1 MHACA
6 DARGGGG
13 GGSRGKYYSP
23 ATGRANRSRTAPPA
37 TATPPEPIGPPV
49 SRGTWARARPASSS
63 SRGRYPTSG
72 FAFSNRPGAGR
83 RASGVSRA
91 APPHHYRIHRLV
103 RSWSRSVFVLKKNS
117 CFNFFHRSCSATQ
130 PPESAYTSAFD
141 VCSARRE
148 S

>member
-13 GGSRGKYYSP
+13 GGSRGKYYAP

-37 TATPPEPIGPPV
+37 TATPPEPIGRPCPAAHGRERDLPAPLPP
-49 SRGTWARARPASSS
+49 RRP
-63 SRGRYPTSG
+63 GRYPTSG

-91 APPHHYRIHRLV
+91 APPHHCRIHRLV
-103 RSWSRSVFVLKKNS
+103 RSWSRSVFELKKIT

-130 PPESAYTSAFD
+130 PPESA
-141 VCSARRE
+141 
-148 S
+148 

>member
-1 MHACA
+1 MRAA
-6 DARGGGG
+6 AAREGNIMRRRRDGPTDLALRPPPPPRRRSLLAARVPRHMGA
-13 GGSRGKYYSP
+13 SATCLPPSP
-23 ATGRANRSRTAPPA
+23 
-37 TATPPEPIGPPV
+37 
-49 SRGTWARARPASSS
+49 
-63 SRGRYPTSG
+63 RGRYPTSG

-91 APPHHYRIHRLV
+91 APPHHCRIHRLV
-103 RSWSRSVFVLKKNS
+103 RSWSRSVFVLKKIT